1 MFTARNMA
9 DLQQIK
15 LKKGSIFCNEQNR
28 PHNPFL
34 SCCGFFWWSQLN
46 ISRIKIPHLGCCV
59 YKDVWTDGVICPAS
73 QKKKKK
79 KGKKPDH
86 ANELCPRFHTA
97 PANIFFFRR
106 FLLTRLTDFIG
117 KKLKRF
123 LLFVLMLSSI
133 QNYIPFNDHNENNS
147 NNRPGKVDTIKSPCI
162 YVTTFFSTSPV
173 HDGLK
178 SQKLLSCGLIV
189 LLMAR
194 FSPRK
199 DYILKTSGYD
209 APLGKSDG

>member
-59 YKDVWTDGVICPAS
+59 YKEVWADGVICPAS

-79 KGKKPDH
+79 
-86 ANELCPRFHTA
+86 
-97 PANIFFFRR
+97 RR
-106 FLLTRLTDFIG
+106 ERNLIMQMNYALDFI
-117 KKLKRF
+117 
-123 LLFVLMLSSI
+123 
-133 QNYIPFNDHNENNS
+133 
-147 NNRPGKVDTIKSPCI
+147 RPRQMPISVN
-162 YVTTFFSTSPV
+162 
-173 HDGLK
+173 
-178 SQKLLSCGLIV
+178 
-189 LLMAR
+189 
-194 FSPRK
+194 
-199 DYILKTSGYD
+199 
-209 APLGKSDG
+209 PLNGFHWEKA